1 MLKYKIKKIKKIKEG
16 LNNDISIIQ
25 INQNK
30 KKYILKKYKND
41 KRNRLLRELYF
52 LNFAKKIKYLMFQN
66 YIFIQRKITL

>member
-30 KKYILKKYKND
+30 KNIFLK
-41 KRNRLLRELYF
+41 
-52 LNFAKKIKYLMFQN
+52 I
-66 YIFIQRKITL
+66 